1 MLAFFRSR
9 FKAISFALEGWWYVL
24 RTQRNTWVHASISI
38 AVIVVCFW
46 LHISTLEWALIVLTI
61 ALVWAAEFFNT
72 SLEVLTD
79 LVHPEQHPLVKIS
92 KDVSAAAVLITAGTS
107 IIIGLIIIGPP
118 LWLQVMYLLG
128 R

>member
-1 MLAFFRSR
+1 MVAFIRSR
-9 FKAISFALEGWWYVL
+9 FKAIGFALEGWWYVL
-24 RTQRNTWVHASISI
+24 RTQSNTWVHASISV
-38 AVIVVCFW
+38 AVVVVCVW
-46 LHISTLEWALIVLTI
+46 LKISTLEWAVIVLTI

-107 IIIGLIIIGPP
+107 IIIGLLIMGPP
-118 LWLQVMYLLG
+118 LWLQLMNWIG